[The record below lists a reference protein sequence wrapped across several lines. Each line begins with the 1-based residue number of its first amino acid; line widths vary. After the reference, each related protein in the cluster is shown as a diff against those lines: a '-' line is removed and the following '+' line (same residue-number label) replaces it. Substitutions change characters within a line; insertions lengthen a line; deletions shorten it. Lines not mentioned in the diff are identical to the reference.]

1 MKKKIA
7 ILILLILGIISIIL
21 GILFKKNSKMT
32 YSYDDMVFTYL
43 SNIKENDIY
52 KNTMYIENKSNN
64 TKLNNIK
71 LIFYLKNEVLEEIE
85 IKTIDISSKKNKL
98 EFDSKNKLSNST
110 SFKVLPNSLFDIS
123 STYNDGT
130 ILINDFLE
138 TDSEYIFNL
147 KNLTNKRIEKY
158 NMTIDYMDENKNVIY
173 TKQYEFSLNS
183 NEIMSFSTLKGNILP
198 NKIKYIRIN
207 KN

>member
-1 MKKKIA
+1 MKKKII

-21 GILFKKNSKMT
+21 GILFNENDKMT
-32 YSYDDMVFTYL
+32 YSYNDMIFTYL

-147 KNLTNKRIEKY
+147 KNLTNKSIEKY

-183 NEIMSFSTLKGNILP
+183 NEMMSFSTLKGNVLP

>member
-21 GILFKKNSKMT
+21 GILFNKNSKMT

>member
-1 MKKKIA
+1 MKKKII

-21 GILFKKNSKMT
+21 GILFNKNSKMT
-32 YSYDDMVFTYL
+32 YSYDDMIFTYL
-43 SNIKENDIY
+43 SNLKENDIY

-64 TKLNNIK
+64 TELKKIK

-98 EFDSKNKLSNST
+98 EFDSKNKLSNSS
-110 SFKVLPNSLFDIS
+110 SFKVLPNSLIDIS

-147 KNLTNKRIEKY
+147 KNLTNKNIEKY
-158 NMTIDYMDENKNVIY
+158 NMTIDYIDENNNVVY

-183 NEIMSFSTLKGNILP
+183 NEMMSFSTLKGNVLP
-198 NKIKYIRIN
+198 NKIKYIKIN

>member
-1 MKKKIA
+1 MKKKII

-21 GILFKKNSKMT
+21 GILFNENDKMT
-32 YSYDDMVFTYL
+32 YSYDDMIFTYL

-147 KNLTNKRIEKY
+147 KNLTNKSIEKY

-183 NEIMSFSTLKGNILP
+183 NEMMSFSTLKGNVLP